1 MASATLT
8 SSLIVR
14 LIDRVR
20 SPAKGVA
27 RSLRGIG
34 DAARDVN
41 KIGVSGR
48 LSAAIDSNNKSL
60 ANMRGR
66 LLDAT
71 AAG

>member
-1 MASATLT
+1 M
-8 SSLIVR
+8 
-14 LIDRVR
+14 R